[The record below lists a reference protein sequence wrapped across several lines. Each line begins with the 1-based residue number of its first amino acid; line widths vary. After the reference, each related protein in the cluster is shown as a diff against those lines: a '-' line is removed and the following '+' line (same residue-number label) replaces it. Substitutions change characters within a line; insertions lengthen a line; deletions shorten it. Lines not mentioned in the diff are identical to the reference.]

1 MQDDNL
7 ILDQLVSAKRQL
19 RLAIVTETYPPEING
34 VAMTTGRMVSALQ
47 QQGHW
52 IELIRPKQHAGDI
65 ASDND
70 ALEEFLQRGIPIP
83 RYSGLK
89 FG

>member
-19 RLAIVTETYPPEING
+19 RLAIITETYPPEING

-52 IELIRPKQHAGDI
+52 IEPKNR
-65 ASDND
+65 S
-70 ALEEFLQRGIPIP
+70 
-83 RYSGLK
+83 
-89 FG
+89 